1 MKESRFYNRH
11 IGPNK
16 KEINKM
22 LSTLELNSVGE
33 LIGQTVPEGI
43 RLENPLSIQEDIS
56 ENDFLN
62 EMLEHADNNKCFETY
77 IGQGY
82 HPTITPAVIKRN
94 IMDNPGWYTSYTPYQ
109 AEIAQ
114 GRLEALLN
122 FQTMVTDLTGMEIA
136 NASLLDE
143 ATAAS
148 EAMVLLHNSRP
159 RAKKKVN
166 ANQFFVSEDCLPQ
179 TINLLETRSEPLCI
193 ELIIGNHREFEF
205 TEKVLVH

>member
-1 MKESRFYNRH
+1 MRESRFYNRH

-94 IMDNPGWYTSYTPYQ
+94 IMFGY
-109 AEIAQ
+109 
-114 GRLEALLN
+114 
-122 FQTMVTDLTGMEIA
+122 
-136 NASLLDE
+136 
-143 ATAAS
+143 
-148 EAMVLLHNSRP
+148 
-159 RAKKKVN
+159 
-166 ANQFFVSEDCLPQ
+166 C
-179 TINLLETRSEPLCI
+179 PLQ
-193 ELIIGNHREFEF
+193 RQ
-205 TEKVLVH
+205 V